1 MMAHKDLLILIFW
14 FFRYVGSYF
23 ENEAFLEL
31 CQVVPAP
38 AIHARFA

>member
-1 MMAHKDLLILIFW
+1 MMAHKDLPILLFW

-31 CQVVPAP
+31 CQVVPVP